1 MAKQGIF
8 SLLHS
13 AVDITSD
20 VMADVVRLYRLH
32 NGILSSEL
40 VPSIP
45 SCWGGGG
52 GPVHCPGRRRKE
64 EGAMHLRRP
73 LPMLPHVS

>member
-52 GPVHCPGRRRKE
+52 VPSTALAEEERKRE
-64 EGAMHLRRP
+64 QCT
-73 LPMLPHVS
+73 